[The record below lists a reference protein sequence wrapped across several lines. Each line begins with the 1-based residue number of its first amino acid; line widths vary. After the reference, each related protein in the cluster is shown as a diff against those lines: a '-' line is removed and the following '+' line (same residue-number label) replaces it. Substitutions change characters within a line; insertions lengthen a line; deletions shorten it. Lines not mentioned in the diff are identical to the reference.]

1 MLHLTNKNKYKQMKI
16 AITSS
21 DGEYIDSH
29 FGKAD
34 KVLIYEL
41 NDKGSKLIEIRNFLP
56 YSSGEPNHAFN
67 QSKFDLIYSTLK
79 DCSMLYT
86 LKIGEIVAD
95 KFLEKGIVTKISD
108 SRIDKILNVS

>member
-1 MLHLTNKNKYKQMKI
+1 MKI

-21 DGEYIDSH
+21 GGEYIDSH
-29 FGKAD
+29 FGIAD
-34 KVLIYEL
+34 KLLIYEV
-41 NDKGSKLIEIRNFLP
+41 NEHGSKLTEIRNILP
-56 YSSGEPNHAFN
+56 YSSGELNHEFN
-67 QSKFDLIYSTLK
+67 QSKFDLIYDSLK

-95 KFLEKGIVTKISD
+95 KFLEKGIVTKVSD